1 MSVSAARM
9 NDLLCDDLQW
19 ILSPQE
25 SEIDE
30 LLSQAL
36 DAFEASQV
44 QETESHVD
52 TVTPTFCTPCVAAH
66 VVSAALQNRSQTRK

>member
-1 MSVSAARM
+1 M
-9 NDLLCDDLQW
+9 NDLLCDDLLQW

-25 SEIDE
+25 SEIDR
-30 LLSQAL
+30 LLSKAL

-52 TVTPTFCTPCVAAH
+52 TVTPTFCKHRFAELKLDEEIA
-66 VVSAALQNRSQTRK
+66 